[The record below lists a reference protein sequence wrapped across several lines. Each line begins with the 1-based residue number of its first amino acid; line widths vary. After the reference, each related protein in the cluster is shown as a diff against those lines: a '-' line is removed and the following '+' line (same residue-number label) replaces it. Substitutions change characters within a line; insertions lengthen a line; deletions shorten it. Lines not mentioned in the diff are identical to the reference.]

1 MKILSDFQ
9 ICISV
14 PLTFKTSLQIDIE
27 HTSIENVENLHL
39 LSLFTYLFA
48 KCDVTKIKHNKIKKQ
63 KRPHAIKQKIF

>member
-48 KCDVTKIKHNKIKKQ
+48 ICDVTKIKHNRKEQ
-63 KRPHAIKQKIF
+63 KRPHAIKQKFF